1 MSQIKTAA
9 KRNDINIL
17 YSIGTI
23 LAVFG
28 HSRPNTGFGY
38 EGSILNQIII
48 FIYTFHMPLFFCNCR
63 FFALQLKI
71 FS

>member
-1 MSQIKTAA
+1 MNQIKTNA

-38 EGSILNQIII
+38 CISL
-48 FIYTFHMPLFFCNCR
+48 
-63 FFALQLKI
+63 
-71 FS
+71 